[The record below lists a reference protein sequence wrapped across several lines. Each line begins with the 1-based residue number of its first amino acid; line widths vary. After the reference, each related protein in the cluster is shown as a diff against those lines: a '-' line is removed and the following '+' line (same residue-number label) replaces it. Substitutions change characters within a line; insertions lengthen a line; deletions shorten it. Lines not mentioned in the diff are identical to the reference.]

1 MKAANTL
8 NVGRLE
14 KKVTSDQITKIDIAL
29 ESPAAKRN
37 INGLN
42 RHFQYHSI
50 AGKNFKFNGYFDS

>member
-8 NVGRLE
+8 KVGRLE
-14 KKVTSDQITKIDIAL
+14 KKVTSDQITRIDIAH

-42 RHFQYHSI
+42 KHFQYHSMKI
-50 AGKNFKFNGYFDS
+50 VKVLF